1 MVLFRSAVAPLA
13 ILAASS
19 ASLVDALPSPVRLS
33 GAVPSVVNPDGT
45 VNEAALQSN
54 IASTFAKLEARQYDA
69 QAAAD
74 VKTQVVSS
82 SPEKRRLAKKCN
94 TGPAKVSL
102 DNTVGGGQNV
112 AIAGS
117 VGTPAQPATFTFDTG
132 SYDMI
137 VQSSSANGGLAFDPS
152 KSTTY
157 SSDGQVTQFN
167 FVSGS
172 YRGKVSADAFSVGG
186 LSVPKQ
192 VFGLVESKGDSPGV
206 SGTLGLGFAP
216 QSNLRQP
223 NFIDNL
229 IAAGQLAE
237 NKFGLYIAPKGQ
249 SGSEVVLGGEDTSR
263 YTGKLQTLENKATQI
278 GYWGLTLSNIWFNGK
293 FVRNNLSTPMTLI
306 DSGAATS
313 YLPKVLAKALHE
325 NIPGAVLDPK
335 YATSLGFAGKT
346 YSVDRWSVP
355 CDAVGT
361 FGFQFN
367 SFRPVNTMPKYGIP
381 AEDLK
386 LGAWEEGGNMC
397 ATSVFGVDIEFL
409 GQSAGILGV
418 PLLRNTYTVFNYG
431 STDAAPTISFGKLA

>member
-117 VGTPAQPATFTFDTG
+117 VVVVG
-132 SYDMI
+132 S
-137 VQSSSANGGLAFDPS
+137 GLAFDPS